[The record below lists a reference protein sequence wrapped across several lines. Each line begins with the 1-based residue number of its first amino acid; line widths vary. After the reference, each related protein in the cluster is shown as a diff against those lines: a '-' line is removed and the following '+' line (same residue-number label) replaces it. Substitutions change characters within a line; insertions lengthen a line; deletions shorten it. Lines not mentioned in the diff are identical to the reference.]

1 MSTNTRSD
9 IWIHFLIFALLH
21 LALLPKNT
29 AGGWLGFFSFFFL
42 FAKQKKSKK
51 KRSLYGLS
59 TSCSCFIFLATC
71 LLPLLMSHLHSICRL

>member
-9 IWIHFLIFALLH
+9 NWIHFPIFALH

-29 AGGWLGFFSFFFL
+29 AGGWLGFFLFFFL
-42 FAKQKKSKK
+42 QNEKQKNKT
-51 KRSLYGLS
+51 KRCLYGLS

-71 LLPLLMSHLHSICRL
+71 LLPLPMSHLHSICRL